1 MIENVNDERDRL
13 RQCVVAA
20 LMLQR
25 LLPFASALD
34 PAQGRAAEE
43 VMADLVEWLRQ
54 LQEEAGQLQF
64 V

>member
-1 MIENVNDERDRL
+1 MDADKL

-43 VMADLVEWLRQ
+43 TVADLVEWLRGLGGYAQ
-54 LQEEAGQLQF
+54 TGPSAGGGE
-64 V
+64 